1 MNPRSLEDIAF
12 QLMEQSRIEQLKTLK
27 KTKIDYDSLLKV
39 VPLEEIEKYLRK
51 KKLQNIQ
58 KVTVHGIL

>member
-1 MNPRSLEDIAF
+1 MNPRSLEDVAF
-12 QLMEQSRIEQLKTLK
+12 ELMEQSRIEQLKTLK

-58 KVTVHGIL
+58 NGIL

>member
-1 MNPRSLEDIAF
+1 MKTRSLEDVAIE
-12 QLMEQSRIEQLKTLK
+12 LMEQSRIEQLKTLR

-58 KVTVHGIL
+58 KFTVHGIL

>member
-1 MNPRSLEDIAF
+1 MKPRSLEDVAIE
-12 QLMEQSRIEQLKTLK
+12 LMEQSRIEQLKTLR

-58 KVTVHGIL
+58 KFTVHGIL